1 MYFKQQ
7 AIKEITGKDYVIL
20 NEHLDTYE
28 VLWGEDT
35 PVDKATID
43 AKATE
48 LETAYNNSLTE
59 KDNLKASAKTKLMN
73 GEALTKEEADTIV
86 L

>member
-1 MYFKQQ
+1 MKHY
-7 AIKEITGKDYVIL
+7 
-20 NEHLDTYE
+20 
-28 VLWGEDT
+28 GEKDT

-59 KDNLKASAKTKLMN
+59 KDNLKASAKQN
-73 GEALTKEEADTIV
+73 
-86 L
+86 